1 MSDIVMPAPFVIPH
15 MPAPVLI
22 PPIVAHEGEQ
32 QQPQVEDVPNVEAP
46 RRSRELEDQLLRM
59 TMNCIILKS
68 LIWRV
73 ILLRMKKPQE
83 AFTHRN
89 G

>member
-1 MSDIVMPAPFVIPH
+1 MPDIVMPAPFVIPP

-46 RRSRELEDQLLRM
+46 RRS
-59 TMNCIILKS
+59 
-68 LIWRV
+68 
-73 ILLRMKKPQE
+73 
-83 AFTHRN
+83 
-89 G
+89 